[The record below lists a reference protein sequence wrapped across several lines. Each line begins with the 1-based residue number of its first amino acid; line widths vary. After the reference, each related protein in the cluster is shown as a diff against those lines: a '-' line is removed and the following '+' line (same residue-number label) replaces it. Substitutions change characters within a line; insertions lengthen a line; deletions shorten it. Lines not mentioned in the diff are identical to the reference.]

1 MSSSKQ
7 LGHIL
12 HFDTSQA
19 PNQRELSHFVP
30 QLSDVLRTGCHV
42 LWTIRIIKPED
53 PTPRLSNAPNIQSWN
68 NEFKMVS
75 SPRRNGLPYRAHF
88 QVFKCALTTWTQIL
102 VTYLLVNK
110 TLTRFSVV
118 SRYCKRLKMNMLYLY
133 TYAYIYIRIYFDI
146 YDESCLFTFSIHKTL
161 WYSKSQRKP
170 LCLGWW
176 IHKAKWQQIFDLSAE
191 RTDASAYV
199 STKHVYH
206 HLSLKRILNNDVEGV
221 CTYIYI
227 YIQTEILCCMVV
239 RPFVF
244 SRYPVPKSGNDS
256 RHVVLANYHST
267 GK

>member
-133 TYAYIYIRIYFDI
+133 TYAYIYIYASILIFMMNHVCLHFPSI
-146 YDESCLFTFSIHKTL
+146 KLYDTQSHNASPCAWGGGSIKPND
-161 WYSKSQRKP
+161 SKS
-170 LCLGWW
+170 L
-176 IHKAKWQQIFDLSAE
+176 IS
-191 RTDASAYV
+191 
-199 STKHVYH
+199 
-206 HLSLKRILNNDVEGV
+206 
-221 CTYIYI
+221 
-227 YIQTEILCCMVV
+227 
-239 RPFVF
+239 
-244 SRYPVPKSGNDS
+244 VPKELTHLHMYLRNMYTIIF
-256 RHVVLANYHST
+256 R
-267 GK
+267 